1 MLPIARL
8 LSLLTVRASM
18 EIIPIEA
25 FGIHVEIP
33 FLIPQG
39 LQVAK
44 LDEFAAQI
52 CDPENGL
59 SIRPDQVRLRK
70 WDELFG
76 YELIAQFFAENG
88 QLSRTCDRVKLFVRN
103 ARTAGD
109 WNIIHQTL
117 TKFYDIL
124 ELDPKTI
131 TTLSAHV
138 HGKFPTTE
146 ERDAFL
152 NQFSHN
158 ALINKPAA
166 LGFTRIF
173 DWEKDIRV
181 LIEPSN
187 VVPDAVFV
195 AWDTQYVNNQD
206 DWESFLASLP
216 TMMENAANLF
226 ELGFEPFRERV

>member
-1 MLPIARL
+1 
-8 LSLLTVRASM
+8 M

-33 FLIPQG
+33 FLIPQA
-39 LQVAK
+39 LQAAK
-44 LDEFAAQI
+44 LDEFAARI
-52 CDPENGL
+52 CEPEKGF

-76 YELIAQFFAENG
+76 FELIAQFFGDNG
-88 QLSRTCDRVKLFVRN
+88 QVSRTADRVKLFVRN

-109 WNIIHQTL
+109 WNVIHQTL
-117 TKFYDIL
+117 TKFYNLL
-124 ELDPKTI
+124 ELDPKTV
-131 TTLSAHV
+131 TTLSSHV
-138 HGKFPTTE
+138 HAKFPTTE

-158 ALINKPAA
+158 ALLTKAAA
-166 LGFTRIF
+166 LGYVRIF

-187 VVPDAVFV
+187 VIPDALFV
-195 AWDTQYVNNQD
+195 SWDTQYLNDQS
-206 DWESFLASLP
+206 DWDAFLASLP

-226 ELGFEPFRERV
+226 ELGFEPLRERV

>member
-1 MLPIARL
+1 
-8 LSLLTVRASM
+8 M
-18 EIIPIEA
+18 EVIPIDA

-33 FLIPQG
+33 FLLPQG
-39 LQVAK
+39 LAMAK
-44 LDEFAAQI
+44 LDDFAARI
-52 CDPENGL
+52 CEPDKGL

-76 YELIAQFFAENG
+76 YELIAQFFGENG
-88 QLSRTCDRVKLFVRN
+88 QLSRTTDRVKLFVRN

-117 TKFYDIL
+117 TRFYNLLD
-124 ELDPKTI
+124 LDPKTV

-158 ALINKPAA
+158 ALLSKPAA
-166 LGFTRIF
+166 LGYVRIF
-173 DWEKDIRV
+173 DWERDIRV

-187 VVPDAVFV
+187 VVPDALFI
-195 AWDTQYVNNQD
+195 AWDTQYTNDQV

-226 ELGFEPFRERV
+226 ELGFEPFREKV

>member
-1 MLPIARL
+1 
-8 LSLLTVRASM
+8 M

-33 FLIPQG
+33 FPIPQG
-39 LQVAK
+39 LQAAK
-44 LDEFAAQI
+44 LDEFAGRI
-52 CDPENGL
+52 CEPENGL

-76 YELIAQFFAENG
+76 YELIAQFFGDNG
-88 QLSRTCDRVKLFVRN
+88 QLSRASDRVKLFVRN

-117 TKFYDIL
+117 TKFYNLL
-124 ELDPKTI
+124 ELDSKTV

-138 HGKFPTTE
+138 HGKFPSTE

-158 ALINKPAA
+158 ALLTKPAA
-166 LGFTRIF
+166 LGYVRIF

-195 AWDTQYVNNQD
+195 AWDTQYLNNQD
-206 DWESFLASLP
+206 DWESFLGSLP

>member
-1 MLPIARL
+1 
-8 LSLLTVRASM
+8 M

-25 FGIHVEIP
+25 FGLHVEIP
-33 FLIPQG
+33 FLLPQG
-39 LQVAK
+39 LQAAK
-44 LDEFAAQI
+44 LDDFGARI
-52 CDPENGL
+52 CEPEKGL

-70 WDELFG
+70 WDDLFG
-76 YELIAQFFAENG
+76 YELIAQFFGDNG
-88 QLSRTCDRVKLFVRN
+88 QLSRTSDRVKLFVRN

-109 WNIIHQTL
+109 WNVIHQTL
-117 TKFYDIL
+117 TKFYNIFDPN
-124 ELDPKTI
+124 PKTV
-131 TTLSAHV
+131 TTLSSHV
-138 HGKFPTTE
+138 HAKFPNTE

-158 ALINKPAA
+158 ALISKPAA
-166 LGFTRIF
+166 LGYARIF

-187 VVPDAVFV
+187 AVPDAVFV
-195 AWDTQYVNNQD
+195 AWDTQYLNDQS